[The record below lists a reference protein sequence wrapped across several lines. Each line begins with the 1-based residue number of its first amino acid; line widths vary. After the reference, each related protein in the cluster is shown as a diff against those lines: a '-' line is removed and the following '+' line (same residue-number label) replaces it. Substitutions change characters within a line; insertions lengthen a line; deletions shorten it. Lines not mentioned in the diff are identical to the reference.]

1 MEVIHI
7 PSLLKKTEQTETI
20 KFEEF
25 ISDLETLTPVRGYLQ
40 VTHHGNYL
48 EVKGELETII
58 TLTCDRC
65 LKQYNYKLPIAPKE
79 LIWLQEIKEQK
90 DLFDIEVENSVEDLV
105 ETLPPDGYFNPK
117 EWVYEQLCLAVPP
130 RKVCDKD
137 CQGIK
142 LSEKNG
148 SSLMIDRR
156 WAGLESIKKQ
166 LNRNNN

>member
-7 PSLLKKTEQTETI
+7 PSLLKKTDQTEAI

-40 VTHHGNYL
+40 VTNHGNYL

-65 LKQYNYKLPIAPKE
+65 LKQYNYKLAIAPKE
-79 LIWLQEIKEQK
+79 LIWFKEIQEQK
-90 DLFDIEVENSVEDLV
+90 DLFHIEVENSVEDLV
-105 ETLPPDGYFNPK
+105 ETLPPDGYFNPR

-130 RKVCDKD
+130 RKLCDKN

-142 LSEKNG
+142 LSDING
-148 SSLMIDRR
+148 SSSILDRR
-156 WAGLESIKKQ
+156 WAALESIKKQ
-166 LNRNNN
+166 LNNS

>member
-7 PSLLKKTEQTETI
+7 PSLLKKTEQTEAI

-48 EVKGELETII
+48 EVKGKVETII

-65 LKQYNYKLPIAPKE
+65 LNQYNHKLLINPKE
-79 LIWLQEIKEQK
+79 LIWLKEVKEQK
-90 DLFDIEVENSVEDLV
+90 DLFYLEVENSVEDLV

-117 EWVYEQLCLAVPP
+117 EWIYEQFCLAVPP
-130 RKVCDKD
+130 RKLCDKN

-142 LSEKNG
+142 LSDTNG
-148 SSLMIDRR
+148 SSSIIDRR

-166 LNRNNN
+166 LNINNN

>member
-7 PSLLKKTEQTETI
+7 PSLLKKTEQTEVI

-48 EVKGELETII
+48 EVKGKLETII

-79 LIWLQEIKEQK
+79 LIWFKEIKEQK
-90 DLFDIEVENSVEDLV
+90 DLFHIEVENSVEDLV

-130 RKVCDKD
+130 RKLCDKN

-142 LSEKNG
+142 LSDTND
-148 SSLMIDRR
+148 SSLIIDRR